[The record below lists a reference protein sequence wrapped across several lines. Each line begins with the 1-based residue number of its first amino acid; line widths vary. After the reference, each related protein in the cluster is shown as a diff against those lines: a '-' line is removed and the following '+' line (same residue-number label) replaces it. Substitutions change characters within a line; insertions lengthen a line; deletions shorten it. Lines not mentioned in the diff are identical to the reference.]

1 MDFEQLKWA
10 LEHQGNP
17 LPIKERQWLDPIP
30 FTGADTPQGIDL
42 PAVSRR
48 IQDLR
53 ESIEMRPFDNNDDS
67 FNPHDFDC
75 EISREAPALDGKIDF
90 AAVYWPITA
99 YGDIWG
105 IGIRSSA
112 VDSLAKNILVEA
124 GQTRLKGPLGY
135 AAKIEAELLAIWIY
149 FLHEQYHHKVEMFA
163 LRQQLLSG
171 TAFYKKYH
179 RDIYE
184 KTFLT
189 NDCFEEALAN
199 VDKRDQFKKKF
210 ASKSYAK
217 NPWAINENLI
227 SASQRV
233 IKRMIQTAP
242 PGYSEAQFLQKKFAI
257 DEKTTWLAQQVLTG
271 EFAKTVPGIDLM
283 TSDKTVEQLMKPLS
297 DLAERV
303 EMFPDASAP
312 LDVMALSNPTY
323 RSLGRYIEKE
333 LGGVHKKSGHTGDHK
348 KYEIPGMDRTMPLQR
363 HNMEVPDHVLKQLAH
378 AKGMSVGQFRRLV
391 REKGY

>member
-1 MDFEQLKWA
+1 
-10 LEHQGNP
+10 
-17 LPIKERQWLDPIP
+17 
-30 FTGADTPQGIDL
+30 
-42 PAVSRR
+42 
-48 IQDLR
+48 
-53 ESIEMRPFDNNDDS
+53 
-67 FNPHDFDC
+67 
-75 EISREAPALDGKIDF
+75 
-90 AAVYWPITA
+90 VYWPITS
-99 YGDIWG
+99 YGDNWG

-124 GQTRLKGPLGY
+124 RQTRLKGPLGH
-135 AAKIEAELLAIWIY
+135 ATKIEAELLAIWIY
-149 FLHEQYHHKVEMFA
+149 FFHEQYHHKVELFA

-171 TAFYKKYH
+171 TTFYRKYH

-210 ASKSYAK
+210 ASNSYAK
-217 NPWAINENLI
+217 NPWAINETLI
-227 SASQRV
+227 SASQTV

-257 DEKTTWLAQQVLTG
+257 DEKTTWLVQQVLTG

-303 EMFPDASAP
+303 EMFPDSSAP
-312 LDVMALSNPTY
+312 LNVMALSNPTY

-333 LGGVHKKSGHTGDHK
+333 LGGVHRKSGHTGNHEV
-348 KYEIPGMDRTMPLQR
+348 YEIPGMNRPMPLQR
-363 HNMEVPDHVLKQLAH
+363 HNIEAPDHVLKQLAH
-378 AKGMSVGQFRRLV
+378 AKGMSVGQFRRHV